1 MEKSVVSQVKTNV
14 EEVYHPFLIKV
25 GDYTVKI
32 EYSDCK
38 ETLNDRMKQYIS
50 KMAEIND

>member
-1 MEKSVVSQVKTNV
+1 MKKSVPDR
-14 EEVYHPFLIKV
+14 EESYMEAVHDPFLTKV

-38 ETLNDRMKQYIS
+38 ETLNDRMNQYIS